1 MEFSL
6 QSYNL
11 LAMDLKTF
19 FDKHVENYLGV
30 LILLNILHQII
41 SSMAFMEG
49 RESLI
54 LYGGIFFQISMYVFS
69 VEIVLRL
76 FLERRLS
83 FLSGLDLLVLL
94 NHFFLGLIDLR
105 VFRMLRAFQIFSQTR
120 ILLPAN
126 TLFKTIKMQRHALVG
141 SLVLV
146 LSILLVFSTLMY
158 FVEGA
163 DQPVKLGSIPLAL
176 WWGMETLTTVG
187 YGDVHPV
194 TGPGRVLG
202 SLIMLLGIAMFAL
215 PAAILGSAYYEEMQK
230 RNFLVSL
237 ETITEIPIFAQLPI
251 NAIGKINEKLE
262 VVLLPAKKVIFE
274 KGDEADSMYIIEIG
288 RVEIDLEPNP
298 SVVKDQG
305 DFFGEMGLVSN
316 SPRNATVSTLDEV
329 KLLQLKK
336 EDLEELI
343 EEHPIIF
350 KEIEERISSYS

>member
-6 QSYNL
+6 QGYNL
-11 LAMDLKTF
+11 LAMDIKSF
-19 FDKHVENYLGV
+19 FEKHLDNYLGV
-30 LILLNILHQII
+30 LIILNILHQII
-41 SSMAFMEG
+41 SSMAFMEN
-49 RESLI
+49 RENLV
-54 LYGGIFFQISMYVFS
+54 LYGGMFLQISMYIFAVELVFRVFS
-69 VEIVLRL
+69 EKRL
-76 FLERRLS
+76 G

-94 NHFFLGLIDLR
+94 NYFFVGLIDLR
-105 VFRMLRAFQIFSQTR
+105 VFRMFRAFQIFSQTR

-126 TLFKTIKMQRHALVG
+126 TLFKTIKMQRHALLG
-141 SLVLV
+141 SMVLV

-158 FVEGA
+158 FVEGD
-163 DQPVKLGSIPLAL
+163 DQPIKLGSIPLAL

-215 PAAILGSAYYEEMQK
+215 PAAILGSAYYEEIQK

-237 ETITEIPIFAQLPI
+237 EAITEIPIFAQLPI

-288 RVEIDLEPNP
+288 RVEINLDPNP
-298 SVVKDQG
+298 PAIKDQG
-305 DFFGEMGLVSN
+305 DFFGEMGLVSDN
-316 SPRNATVSTLDEV
+316 PRMATVTTLDEV

-336 EDLEELI
+336 EDLNELI
-343 EEHPIIF
+343 EEHPVIF
-350 KEIEERISSYS
+350 QEIEEKISTYS